1 MNMPPLTPPRGGGLR
16 RTILALD
23 AGLGLLERIMMWL
36 ACAAIVAM
44 MLMVSADAGLRYLMH
59 SPLAFV
65 QDVVVLYLLPASAFL
80 AFSVALREGAH
91 IAVDSVAN
99 TLPQRLFN
107 GLLVLGLLLALVF
120 VAEIARAGAG
130 VAYASW
136 HMAETTGGVYPLLIW
151 PSKIIVPIGMG
162 MLSLRVVHAV
172 VANLHACITGDTEV
186 AYPQRH
192 NPYSDP
198 VAPGAE

>member
-1 MNMPPLTPPRGGGLR
+1 MSTRFNVPGEDSGLKKAIR
-16 RTILALD
+16 ASDRMLSLIERLMMGLAS
-23 AGLGLLERIMMWL
+23 
-36 ACAAIVAM
+36 AAIVAM
-44 MLMVSADAGLRYLMH
+44 MLLVSADAGLRYVMH

-80 AFSVALREGAH
+80 AFSIALREGAH
-91 IAVDSVAN
+91 IAVDAVAN

-107 GLLVLGLLLALVF
+107 GVLALSLLLSLVF
-120 VAEIARAGAG
+120 LVQIAWAGAG
-130 VAYASW
+130 VSYESW
-136 HMAETTGGVYPLLIW
+136 HMSDTTGGVYPLLIW

-162 MLSLRVVHAV
+162 MLSLRAVHAI

>member
-1 MNMPPLTPPRGGGLR
+1 MSTSFKTPDKDSGLKKAILGTDRMLTL
-16 RTILALD
+16 I
-23 AGLGLLERIMMWL
+23 ERLMMGI
-36 ACAAIVAM
+36 ASAAIVAM
-44 MLMVSADAGLRYLMH
+44 MLLVTADALLRYAFH

-65 QDVVVLYLLPASAFL
+65 QDVVVLYLLPASAFF
-80 AFSVALREGAH
+80 AFSIAMREGAH
-91 IAVDSVAN
+91 IAVDAVAN

-107 GLLVLGLLLALVF
+107 GILALSLALSLVF
-120 VAEIARAGAG
+120 LVQIAWAGA
-130 VAYASW
+130 VVTHESW
-136 HMAETTGGVYPLLIW
+136 RLSDTTGGVYPLLIW

-162 MLSLRVVHAV
+162 LMSLRVIHAV
-172 VANLHACITGDTEV
+172 IANLYTCATSDIQV

>member
-1 MNMPPLTPPRGGGLR
+1 MNTRFNVPGRDSGLKKAIR
-16 RTILALD
+16 STDRMLNLMEKLMMGLAS
-23 AGLGLLERIMMWL
+23 
-36 ACAAIVAM
+36 AAIVAM
-44 MLMVSADAGLRYLMH
+44 MLLVSADAGLRYVMH

-80 AFSVALREGAH
+80 AFSIALREGAH
-91 IAVDSVAN
+91 IAVDAVAN

-107 GLLVLGLLLALVF
+107 GVLALSLLLSLVF
-120 VAEIARAGAG
+120 LVAIAWAGAG
-130 VAYASW
+130 VAHESW
-136 HMAETTGGVYPLLIW
+136 HMAETTGGVYPLPIW

-162 MLSLRVVHAV
+162 VLSLRVVHAV
-172 VANLHACITGDTEV
+172 VANLHACVTGDTEV